1 MKIEEVIK
9 ATSKMDDPTKVI
21 INILHTSRFLEEK
34 VTALL
39 KQYDLTNQQFNVLR
53 ILRGQKGKAANLS
66 TLQERMIDRNSN
78 TTRLVDK
85 LLSKG
90 LVERYV
96 CEQNRRKIEIFITE
110 EGQHLLKK
118 IDPNIKKLNNDLVKN
133 LTFNQMKEL
142 NDLLDTL
149 RTKN

>member
-9 ATSKMDDPTKVI
+9 ATSKMDGPKKVI
-21 INILHTSRFLEEK
+21 INILHTSRFLEERI
-34 VTALL
+34 TALL

-66 TLQERMIDRNSN
+66 TLQDRMIDRNSN

-90 LVERYV
+90 LVERQV

-110 EGQHLLKK
+110 KGLETLKTLDPLTEMNNQQLL
-118 IDPNIKKLNNDLVKN
+118 DN
-133 LTFNQMKEL
+133 LTDKEL
-142 NDLLDTL
+142 ETLNTLLDKL
-149 RTKN
+149 RN